1 MAEDEIPRIA
11 HFVYGFRPQILPFD
25 LVHYLA
31 IASCREVVHPDEIFM
46 HCHEL
51 PYGFY
56 WDLIRPHVTLRR
68 VDAVPEV
75 TNHAYADPLIE
86 YNAHAHHA
94 DFTRLDVLAD
104 YGGLYADIDTLF
116 VAPVPDRLWQE
127 HSVLGREGD
136 VLDPAT
142 GRSRPSVSNALIM
155 ARPGASY
162 IERWH
167 DRIAPTFDGSWS
179 AHSCFLADDLARE
192 FPDEVHVE
200 PQRTFHEFGATAEGL
215 RRLLEDDE
223 PDLEGMVSIHLAAHL
238 WWDEERRDFSPVH
251 GRMIDEAWI
260 RDTACTYATRARRFL
275 PEHDAFR

>member
-1 MAEDEIPRIA
+1 MAEDGIPRIA
-11 HFVYGFRPQILPFD
+11 HFVYGFRPQTLPFH

-31 IASCREVVHPDEIFM
+31 IASCRDVVRPDQIYV

-68 VDAVPEV
+68 VEPVAEV
-75 TNHAYADPLIE
+75 TNHAYDDPVIA
-86 YNAHAHHA
+86 YNSHAHQS
-94 DFTRLDVLAD
+94 DFTRLEVLAEF
-104 YGGLYADIDTLF
+104 GGLYADIDTLF
-116 VAPVPDRLWQE
+116 VAPVPKHLWE
-127 HSVLGREGD
+127 EDSVIGREHD

-142 GRSRPSVSNALIM
+142 GRTRTSTSNALIM
-155 ARPGASY
+155 ARPGAAY
-162 IERWH
+162 VERWRE
-167 DRIAPTFDGSWS
+167 RIAPAFDGSWC

-192 FPDEVHVE
+192 LPDEVHLE
-200 PQRTFHEFGATAEGL
+200 STRTFHEFAPTPEGM

-223 PDLEGMVSIHLAAHL
+223 PDLDGVVSIHLAAHL
-238 WWDEERRDFSPVH
+238 WWDEERRDFSSVH

-260 RDTACTYATRARRFL
+260 RTTACTYATRARAFL